1 MPCCQSPNY
10 SQIYA
15 TFSSNRKAAAG
26 GPANVNPNSFRTPLV
41 QMLRLAVSILLAQS
55 LSTQS
60 IVLITPM
67 AKIANDY

>member
-1 MPCCQSPNY
+1 
-10 SQIYA
+10 
-15 TFSSNRKAAAG
+15 
-26 GPANVNPNSFRTPLV
+26 
-41 QMLRLAVSILLAQS
+41 MLRLAVSILLAQS